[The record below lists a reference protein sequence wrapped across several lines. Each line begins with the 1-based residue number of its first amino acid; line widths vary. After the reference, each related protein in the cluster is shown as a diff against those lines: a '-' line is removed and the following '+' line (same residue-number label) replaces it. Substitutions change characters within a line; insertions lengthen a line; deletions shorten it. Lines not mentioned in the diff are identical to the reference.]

1 MKKNLMFAGLLLS
14 MILVLGIVPFVSALP
29 NIAPG
34 PPAGSKCRIADQEGT
49 SEWSPTAGQWSCKME
64 MSKQENTARTN
75 IIGSSG
81 TTTGTSSTSSA
92 KSAKKYSGWTP
103 VEAADSNI
111 GICYMK
117 DVSSGRA
124 KATAKIIGLFI
135 KK

>member
-1 MKKNLMFAGLLLS
+1 MKKNLRFAGSLLS
-14 MILVLGIVPFVSALP
+14 AILVLGIVPFVSAIIITGDLSQSQC
-29 NIAPG
+29 ITQG
-34 PPAGSKCRIADQEGT
+34 GT
-49 SEWSPTAGQWSCKME
+49 Y
-64 MSKQENTARTN
+64 NTATGHCQLPSGDNVIATGGDSGSRT
-75 IIGSSG
+75 SG
-81 TTTGTSSTSSA
+81 TRSA

>member
-14 MILVLGIVPFVSALP
+14 MILVLGIVSVVSAVIITGDLTQYECINRGGTYNAATGNCNLP
-29 NIAPG
+29 SGDNVIATG
-34 PPAGSKCRIADQEGT
+34 GDSGSRT
-49 SEWSPTAGQWSCKME
+49 SG
-64 MSKQENTARTN
+64 
-75 IIGSSG
+75 
-81 TTTGTSSTSSA
+81 TSSA